1 MALPQFRKEVTQAQ
15 RENAAM
21 FGDVFLGSPL
31 HHRLYAALGAGI
43 GIGLVLL
50 LVFGQYSRRISVPGQ
65 LLPEQGVIRLSAQ
78 ATGTVVAAQ
87 VAEGAEV
94 GAGAT
99 LFRLANHRYGSDGG
113 DANVGLAAA
122 ITARRDALARELQ
135 STQGIQASEAAA
147 LRQRLAGLARQ
158 QETLRRQ
165 HALAIERQKLTRQ
178 ALDKFRKLAET
189 GYVSGEQLLQKEGT
203 LLEQVQVAVALET
216 QLEELAQQID
226 SARKEQSAMPLKHAN
241 ARSALSRSYDEV
253 RQELVEQEAYRGAA
267 IVAPVAGKVTAIMA
281 KPGGV
286 VAPGQLVATLIPAG
300 ARLQANLYV
309 PSHGIGFVRPGAR
322 VYLRYR
328 AFPYQKFGQAAG
340 TIVDI
345 SATSIRPDELDN
357 SIKAAELTAVN
368 NNEPLYRVRVA
379 LDSQQVQADGRAIAL
394 LAGGLLDADI
404 VLDRKPLY
412 QWIFDPIGKFTRSMS
427 L

>member
-1 MALPQFRKEVTQAQ
+1 MAVPQFRKEVTQAQ

-21 FGDVFLGSPL
+21 FGDVFLGSPM
-31 HHRLYAALGAGI
+31 HHRLYAVVGAAI
-43 GIGLVLL
+43 GIGVVLL

-78 ATGTVVAAQ
+78 ASGTVVAAQ
-87 VAEGAEV
+87 VAEGAAV

-99 LFRLANHRYGSDGG
+99 LFRLANHRYGSDGA
-113 DANVGLAAA
+113 DANVNLAAA

-135 STQGIQASEAAA
+135 STEAIQASEGAA
-147 LRQRLAGLARQ
+147 LRQRLASLERQ

-165 HALAIERQKLTRQ
+165 HALAVERQKLTRQ
-178 ALDKFRKLAET
+178 ALDKFKKLAET
-189 GYVSGEQLLQKEGT
+189 GYLSGEQVLQKEGT

-216 QLEELAQQID
+216 QLEELGQQID
-226 SARKEQSAMPLKHAN
+226 SARKEQLALPLKHAN

-253 RQELVEQEAYRGAA
+253 RQELVEQDAFKGAA

-281 KPGGV
+281 KPGSV

-340 TIVDI
+340 TIVDV
-345 SATSIRPDELDN
+345 AAASIRPDELDN
-357 SIKAAELTAVN
+357 SIKAAELSTVN

-379 LDSQQVQADGRAIAL
+379 LDSQRVQAEGRDIDL

-404 VLDRKPLY
+404 ILDRKPLY